1 MNFVIIDGR
10 QMTDRLAA
18 HIYLQK
24 TLKLPEYYG
33 KNLDALYDC
42 LCEMKNVQIIVT
54 YVAEMQDNL
63 RRLADGFLNTFEAA
77 AEKNP
82 GISVVIEQ
90 VVDEL

>member
-1 MNFVIIDGR
+1 MNFIIIDGR
-10 QMTDRLAA
+10 EMTDRQTA

-42 LCEMKNVQIIVT
+42 LCEMSGVQIIIT
-54 YVAEMQDNL
+54 YVAEMQTNL

-77 AEKNP
+77 AEKNHK
-82 GISVVIEQ
+82 ISVIIEQ
-90 VVDEL
+90 VVEEL